1 MMSYTIEQLRD
12 MEHDQLMRLVDEK
25 QIDWS
30 DYIDAQPDLYE
41 GYAEWLQKQ
50 GRERN
55 NENALFFIHQTEDE
69 DMKGQ
74 MTDAMNRILDE
85 TRKAKAIL

>member
-1 MMSYTIEQLRD
+1 MSYTIEQLRD
-12 MEHDQLMRLVDEK
+12 LEHDQLMRLVDEK

-41 GYAEWLQKQ
+41 GYAKWLQKQ

-85 TRKAKAIL
+85 TRKAKAVL

>member
-30 DYIDAQPDLYE
+30 DYTDAQPDLYE

-85 TRKAKAIL
+85 TRKAKAVL

>member
-1 MMSYTIEQLRD
+1 MSYTIEQLRD

-41 GYAEWLQKQ
+41 DYAEWLQKQ

-85 TRKAKAIL
+85 TRKAKAVL

>member
-1 MMSYTIEQLRD
+1 MSYTIEQLRD

-41 GYAEWLQKQ
+41 GYAEWLQQQ

-85 TRKAKAIL
+85 TRKAKAVL

>member
-41 GYAEWLQKQ
+41 GYAEWLQQQ

-85 TRKAKAIL
+85 TRKAKAVL

>member
-1 MMSYTIEQLRD
+1 MSYTIEQLRD

-41 GYAEWLQKQ
+41 GYAEWLHKQ

-85 TRKAKAIL
+85 TRKAKAVL

>member
-1 MMSYTIEQLRD
+1 MSYTIEPLRD

-85 TRKAKAIL
+85 TRKAKAVL

>member
-85 TRKAKAIL
+85 TRKAKAVL

>member
-41 GYAEWLQKQ
+41 GYAEWLQQ
-50 GRERN
+50 HGRERN

-85 TRKAKAIL
+85 TRKAKAVL